1 MTPLPPHA
9 YVPGQTPRHAED
21 AFDAIKATVSPG
33 MSAGQIAQTEAW
45 RAGLTYLDDGFY
57 WEAHEV
63 LEAVWMICPPNSV
76 ERIFVQC
83 LIQLA
88 NAALK
93 RDMGRAGAARR
104 LFDHAQQLDRE
115 CVMSGRA
122 KVFGLPVGF
131 PEDLR
136 RALDVEL

>member
-1 MTPLPPHA
+1 MTLLPPHA

-21 AFDAIKATVSPG
+21 AFDGIKATVAPG
-33 MSAGQIAQTEAW
+33 LRSDQIAQTEAW
-45 RAGLTYLDDGFY
+45 RAGLEYLDAGFY

-104 LFDHAQQLDRE
+104 LFDHAQQLERE
-115 CVMSGRA
+115 CIMSGRT

-131 PEDLR
+131 PGELR
-136 RALDVEL
+136 AKLDVEL